1 MIDVGE
7 QITKSFLQFKSTTLS
22 NDVAKDFSSMS
33 AIDSGQDLLIIEDM
47 DLLST
52 FLRVLMVHTLN
63 IYQTHR
69 MKMNFCLTKV

>member
-33 AIDSGQDLLIIEDM
+33 QLIVDK
-47 DLLST
+47 
-52 FLRVLMVHTLN
+52 TL
-63 IYQTHR
+63 
-69 MKMNFCLTKV
+69 

>member
-33 AIDSGQDLLIIEDM
+33 AIDSGQDPLIIEDM

-52 FLRVLMVHTLN
+52 FLKVLMVHTLN

-69 MKMNFCLTKV
+69 MKNEFCLTKV

>member
-33 AIDSGQDLLIIEDM
+33 AIDSGQDPLIIEDM

-69 MKMNFCLTKV
+69 MKMNFA

>member
-33 AIDSGQDLLIIEDM
+33 AIDSGQDPFDNRRYGLIVNVPKGANGAYIKH
-47 DLLST
+47 LSDAP
-52 FLRVLMVHTLN
+52 N
-63 IYQTHR
+63 E
-69 MKMNFCLTKV
+69 NEFCLTKV

>member
-33 AIDSGQDLLIIEDM
+33 AIDSGQDPLIIEDM

>member
-33 AIDSGQDLLIIEDM
+33 AIDSGQDPLMIIEDM

-69 MKMNFCLTKV
+69 MKMNFA